1 MRIVTQIL
9 NTEESNTIEI
19 QNFYSKLIIEV
30 SFMNQLLQ
38 TRNEKKIFGM
48 LVKIIETNHIAKR
61 TCQKIYKLCTARLQW
76 IPRFNKLPAGAQW
89 SNFDLFVLFFFYDT
103 SEEKFLT
110 SDFSFSQVTKVD
122 KTEPRESFSKPRPH
136 F

>member
-1 MRIVTQIL
+1 MRIVTQIF
-9 NTEESNTIEI
+9 NTEESNTFEI
-19 QNFYSKLIIEV
+19 PTNFNQNSYSKLIFKI
-30 SFMNQLLQ
+30 SLMIQLLQ

-89 SNFDLFVLFFFYDT
+89 SNFDLFVLFFFYVT

-110 SDFSFSQVTKVD
+110 SDFSFSIKLPQ
-122 KTEPRESFSKPRPH
+122 
-136 F
+136 